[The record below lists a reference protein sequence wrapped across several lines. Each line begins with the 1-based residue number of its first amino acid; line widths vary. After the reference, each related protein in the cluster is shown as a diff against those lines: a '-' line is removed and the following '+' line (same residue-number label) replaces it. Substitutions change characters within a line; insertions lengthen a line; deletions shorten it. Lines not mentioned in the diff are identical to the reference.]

1 MRQRL
6 KSRINP
12 RGRPHLKQRRTVRE
26 ENFGFRSAFTIIDF
40 FAMLEI
46 LSEFTSLE
54 ALTPAQISKKFRRV
68 VKTIVASSLVIYDAR
83 RRCWKS
89 VHLAFRH
96 RLSRLLQWLCFPQLT
111 LGSIPL
117 FLKKGREKNK
127 APYEARPAYARS

>member
-68 VKTIVASSLVIYDAR
+68 VKTIVAKLLSFLR
-83 RRCWKS
+83 RPQEMLEVRASC
-89 VHLAFRH
+89 
-96 RLSRLLQWLCFPQLT
+96 LSAQIIEASPVALFP
-111 LGSIPL
+111 SIN
-117 FLKKGREKNK
+117 FG
-127 APYEARPAYARS
+127 

>member
-54 ALTPAQISKKFRRV
+54 ALTPAQIS
-68 VKTIVASSLVIYDAR
+68 SGN
-83 RRCWKS
+83 
-89 VHLAFRH
+89 
-96 RLSRLLQWLCFPQLT
+96 
-111 LGSIPL
+111 LGGS
-117 FLKKGREKNK
+117 
-127 APYEARPAYARS
+127 